1 MSVWEIFLVGVGLS
15 MDAFAVSIVKGL
27 AMPRIDRRQLFAIAA
42 AFGGFQALMP
52 MLGWLLGSRFAERI
66 ADYDHWIAF
75 VLLVGI
81 GGKMVWDA
89 VGENK
94 EGEGLDGGVIESRKT
109 EGRDGKA
116 AEIEAERW
124 GTKKNTENGDWLK
137 EKPTE
142 SKVATN
148 DKGLTDESTEK
159 PFRNVQDAETHSL
172 SAPPLPL
179 LELLL
184 LAIATSIDA
193 LAIGVTFSFLSVDIL
208 PAATLIGCTT
218 FMISAA
224 GVVIGHLTGTRFRSR
239 AEIAGGFILIFLGVR
254 ILLQHLWR

>member
-27 AMPRIDRRQLFAIAA
+27 AMPRINRCQLFAIAL

-52 MLGWLLGSRFAERI
+52 MIGWLLGGRFAERI

-75 VLLVGI
+75 VLLVLI
-81 GGKMVWDA
+81 GGKMIWDT
-89 VGENK
+89 VQESK
-94 EGEGLDGGVIESRKT
+94 EG
-109 EGRDGKA
+109 
-116 AEIEAERW
+116 
-124 GTKKNTENGDWLK
+124 K
-137 EKPTE
+137 E
-142 SKVATN
+142 
-148 DKGLTDESTEK
+148 LTDKSTNRPSEN
-159 PFRNVQDAETHSL
+159 PRNIEPNPL
-172 SAPPLPL
+172 SASPLQP
-179 LELLL
+179 LELLF

-218 FMISAA
+218 FAISAA

-239 AEIAGGFILIFLGVR
+239 AEIAGGVILIFLGVR
-254 ILLQHLWR
+254 ILVSHLVA